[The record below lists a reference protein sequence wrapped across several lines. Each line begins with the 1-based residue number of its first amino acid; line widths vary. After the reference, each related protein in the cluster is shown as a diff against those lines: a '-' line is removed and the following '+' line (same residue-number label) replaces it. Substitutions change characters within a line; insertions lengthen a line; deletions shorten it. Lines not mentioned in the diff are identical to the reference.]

1 MDINSIQQLAFAGIM
16 LTTLLLLIA
25 FFTKL
30 TSGLFIAR
38 FPFEFLQDKND
49 PSYENERRFGNRFR
63 FFIFKYVPP
72 FFIGFVIILFLTYV
86 VK

>member
-1 MDINSIQQLAFAGIM
+1 MDINSIQQLAFAGII
-16 LTTLLLLIA
+16 LTALLLLVA

-30 TSGLFIAR
+30 TNGLFIAR

-49 PSYENERRFGNRFR
+49 PSYENERRFGNRLR
-63 FFIFKYVPP
+63 FLIFKYVPP

-86 VK
+86 AK